1 MPFSYGVNEDN
12 LFILN
17 KNEKC
22 CTFSMYN
29 SDLEMVQ
36 TCGQENTTLPFF
48 CSLEI
53 NLFLFSNQYFLINE
67 TFFDEDDDFDYNS
80 LTIINRSNGLVES
93 SFKIFEYFHQMH
105 VYLDKFLITFS
116 DDTCILK
123 TYNLKGDL
131 LGKITL
137 DDKFRGSFFTV
148 LNKELYFNVA
158 NDKFVIF

>member
-1 MPFSYGVNEDN
+1 
-12 LFILN
+12 
-17 KNEKC
+17 
-22 CTFSMYN
+22 MYN
-29 SDLEMVQ
+29 SDLEMFQ

-53 NLFLFSNQYFLINE
+53 NLFLVSNQYFLINE
-67 TFFDEDDDFDYNS
+67 TFFDEDDDFDYKS

-93 SFKIFEYFHQMH
+93 SFKIFEYFHQMN
-105 VYLDKFLITFS
+105 VYLDKFLVKLS

-137 DDKFRGSFFTV
+137 NAKFRGSFITV
-148 LNKELYFNVA
+148 LNKELCFNVA